1 MRKMRQLLLFIS
13 FNTFNRKL
21 RNGIVPIMNSSC
33 EIISFLFITEEKI
46 ELTEM
51 RKFHERKA
59 SILQLKKIVC
69 DVFIMLW

>member
-1 MRKMRQLLLFIS
+1 MRQLLLFIS

-33 EIISFLFITEEKI
+33 EIISFLFITEEEI
-46 ELTEM
+46 EFTEM

-69 DVFIMLW
+69 GVFIMLW

>member
-1 MRKMRQLLLFIS
+1 MQQLLLFIS

-21 RNGIVPIMNSSC
+21 RNGIVPLMNSSC
-33 EIISFLFITEEKI
+33 EIISFLFITEEEI

-59 SILQLKKIVC
+59 SILQRTIEENLT
-69 DVFIMLW
+69 